1 MQRDA
6 EPESISDAGWKQ
18 NEVKEGLCSS
28 CSHVT
33 CTQIKKGD
41 AELNRTD
48 QDSSEKFPSDKAVN
62 QQNCCFCHK
71 ALQDSS
77 QMRKQLL
84 PATSHI
90 REGIG
95 SHQAAKTCEHSQ
107 RTDTGRGQMGAQRNL
122 NIDLTA
128 GIPVIY

>member
-1 MQRDA
+1 MQQDA
-6 EPESISDAGWKQ
+6 GPESTSDAGWNQ

-41 AELNRTD
+41 AELNRTE